1 MSMGGSKGH
10 RGQRGRP
17 WDGRCGS
24 ARGTGF
30 TLVEL
35 LVVVAI
41 LGILAGMLLPALGK
55 AKDRAIRV
63 TDINNLKQ
71 LSMALHLYASDSADL
86 LPWANWKRGDHPER
100 AGWLYRWNPQVAG
113 PAQFRVETGVF
124 WPILQQSKLYMC
136 PRDGPQ
142 VPRFAERAQ
151 QSSSYVMNGAVVG
164 YNRTNWP
171 ALKLGA
177 FRPEDI
183 VFWETDERYPEYFN
197 DGASYP
203 REGVSA
209 RHTQGAIHATFGGAV
224 SYIPLAR
231 WYLMEA
237 QERRNPLWCYPFS
250 EDGR

>member
-1 MSMGGSKGH
+1 MYTPGEGTSSGPRKA
-10 RGQRGRP
+10 
-17 WDGRCGS
+17 CGN
-24 ARGTGF
+24 GF

-35 LVVVAI
+35 LVVIAI
-41 LGILAGMLLPALGK
+41 LGILARLLLPVPGK

-71 LSMALHLYASDSADL
+71 LSTAQHVYASDHADL
-86 LPWANWKRGDHPER
+86 LPWANRKWGDHPDR
-100 AGWLYRWNPQVAG
+100 AGWLYRWNPQGVG
-113 PAQFRVETGVF
+113 PAQFRAETGVF
-124 WPILQQSKLYMC
+124 WRILQQRRLFMC

-142 VPRFAERAQ
+142 VSRFTERAQ
-151 QSSSYVMNGAVVG
+151 QSSSYVLNGAVVG

-177 FRPEDI
+177 FRPEEI
-183 VFWETDERYPEYFN
+183 VFWETDERYPEYFK

-203 REGVSA
+203 REGVSG

-231 WYLMEA
+231 LYLMEA
-237 QERRNPLWCYPFS
+237 QERRNPLWCYRFS